1 MKALNSAEEENRR
14 THLMKDVRRVVI
26 KIGSAVVATDSG
38 LDQEMI
44 QRLAGEVSMLR
55 KRGIECIIV
64 SSGAIAAGSGKVGL
78 SQEMR
83 SIPEK
88 QAAAA
93 VGQPGLLQAWEKAF
107 GGNGDTVAQILL
119 TRDDLSNRRRYLNAR
134 NTLFTLLRWKI
145 VPIINEN
152 DTVMVEEIKFG
163 DNDNLSSMIVS
174 LIESNA
180 YINLTQIDGLYDKDP
195 RKHADAQFVQVVPK
209 ITKKVMDMATKEPGA
224 FGRGGMH
231 SKLSAARKA
240 AMVGVPTVIA
250 NGRKKGVLK
259 DILDGRP
266 IGTLFLPDE
275 RSIGRRKYWIAFTT
289 KSEGE
294 LIVDDGACWALTQRG
309 KSLLPSGIRDVRG
322 NFRIGAKVL
331 LVGPD
336 DKSIGVGLVNYP
348 ADEIRKIKGC
358 KTDQIQEKLG
368 YKFYDEVVHRDN
380 LVISEDSSFCRMD

>member
-1 MKALNSAEEENRR
+1 VEALKVTEREDQRI
-14 THLMKDVRRVVI
+14 HVMKDVRRVVI
-26 KIGSAVVATDSG
+26 KIGSAVVATNSG
-38 LDQEMI
+38 LDLEMI
-44 QRLAGEVSMLR
+44 QRLAGEVSALR
-55 KRGIECIIV
+55 KRGIECILV
-64 SSGAIAAGSGKVGL
+64 SSGAIAAGTGKIG
-78 SQEMR
+78 SNQEIR

-93 VGQPGLLQAWEKAF
+93 VGQPGLLQAWENAF
-107 GGNGDTVAQILL
+107 GGNGDMVAQILL

-134 NTLFTLLRWKI
+134 NTLFTLLRWKVI
-145 VPIINEN
+145 PIINEN

-195 RKHADAQFVQVVPK
+195 RKYADAQFVQVVPK
-209 ITKKVMDMATKEPGA
+209 ITRKVMDMASKEPGA

-231 SKLSAARKA
+231 SKLSAARKV

-250 NGRKKGVLK
+250 NGRQKDVLEG
-259 DILDGRP
+259 IFDGRAT
-266 IGTLFLPDE
+266 GTLFLPDD

-309 KSLLPSGIRDVRG
+309 KSLLPSGIRDVKG

-336 DKSIGVGLVNYP
+336 DTTIGVGLVNYP

-358 KTDQIQEKLG
+358 KTDQIQERLG

-380 LVISEDSSFCRMD
+380 LVISEDSSLCRMD